1 MKKLLL
7 ILVTLFAFSGLAN
20 AAVNINSATQA
31 QLETLKGV
39 GPAKAKE
46 IIEYRKKN
54 GPFKTVDDLEK
65 VKGIGPGILKKI
77 HDDITVSGTTTVKEE
92 KSSAKEM
99 KKDDKAAAKEMK
111 KEEKASAKE
120 IKKGDRMPAPK
131 DSKKY

>member
-7 ILVTLFAFSGLAN
+7 IIVTLFAFAGLAN
-20 AAVNINSATQA
+20 ASVNINSATQA

-46 IIEYRKKN
+46 IIEYRQKN

-77 HDDITVSGTTTVKEE
+77 HNDISVSGTTTVKEE

-111 KEEKASAKE
+111 KDEKSSAKDV
-120 IKKGDRMPAPK
+120 KKGDKMPAK
-131 DSKKY
+131 DGKKY

>member
-7 ILVTLFAFSGLAN
+7 IVVTLFAFAGLAN
-20 AAVNINSATQA
+20 AAVNINTATQE

-54 GPFKTVDDLEK
+54 GPFKSVDDLDK
-65 VKGIGPGILKKI
+65 VKGVGQGLMKKI
-77 HDDITVSGTTTVKEE
+77 RSDVTISGATTV
-92 KSSAKEM
+92 KEM
-99 KKDDKAAAKEMK
+99 KKDDKAAAKEMNK
-111 KEEKASAKE
+111 DDKSSAKDT
-120 IKKGDRMPAPK
+120 KKDDKMPAK

>member
-7 ILVTLFAFSGLAN
+7 IIVTLFAFAGLAN

-46 IIEYRKKN
+46 IIEYRQKN

-77 HDDITVSGTTTVKEE
+77 HNDISVSGTTTVKEE

-111 KEEKASAKE
+111 KDEKSSAKD
-120 IKKGDRMPAPK
+120 IKKGDRMPAK
-131 DSKKY
+131 DGKKY

>member
-7 ILVTLFAFSGLAN
+7 IVVTLFAFAGLAN
-20 AAVNINSATQA
+20 AAVNINTATEA

-54 GPFKTVDDLEK
+54 GPFKSVDDLDK
-65 VKGIGPGILKKI
+65 VKGIGQGLMKKI
-77 HDDITVSGTTTVKEE
+77 RSDVSISGATTVKEE
-92 KSSAKEM
+92 KSAVKEM

-111 KEEKASAKE
+111 KDEKSSAKD
-120 IKKGDRMPAPK
+120 IKKGDRMPAK
-131 DSKKY
+131 DGKKY

>member
-7 ILVTLFAFSGLAN
+7 IIVTLFAFSGLAN

-54 GPFKTVDDLEK
+54 GPFKTVDDLDK

-77 HDDITVSGTTTVKEE
+77 HNDITVSGTTTVKEE

-99 KKDDKAAAKEMK
+99 KK
-111 KEEKASAKE
+111 EEKSSAKD
-120 IKKGDRMPAPK
+120 IKKGDRMPAK

>member
-7 ILVTLFAFSGLAN
+7 IVVTLFAFAGLAN
-20 AAVNINSATQA
+20 AAVNINTATQE

-54 GPFKTVDDLEK
+54 GPFKSVDDLDK
-65 VKGIGPGILKKI
+65 VKGVGPGLMKKI
-77 HDDITVSGTTTVKEE
+77 RSDVTISGATTV
-92 KSSAKEM
+92 KEM

-111 KEEKASAKE
+111 KDDKSSAKDT
-120 IKKGDRMPAPK
+120 KKDDKMPAK

>member
-7 ILVTLFAFSGLAN
+7 IVVTLFAFAGLAN
-20 AAVNINSATQA
+20 AAVNINTATQE

-54 GPFKTVDDLEK
+54 GPFKSVDDLDK
-65 VKGIGPGILKKI
+65 VKGIGQGLMKKI
-77 HDDITVSGTTTVKEE
+77 RGDITVSGTTTVKEE
-92 KSSAKEM
+92 KPATKEM
-99 KKDDKAAAKEMK
+99 KKDDKAAGKEMNK
-111 KEEKASAKE
+111 DDKSSAKDV
-120 IKKGDRMPAPK
+120 KKGDKMPAK

>member
-7 ILVTLFAFSGLAN
+7 IIVTLFAFAGLAN

-46 IIEYRKKN
+46 IIEYRQKN

-77 HDDITVSGTTTVKEE
+77 HNDISVSGTTTVKEE

-111 KEEKASAKE
+111 KDEKSSVKD
-120 IKKGDRMPAPK
+120 IKKGDRMPAK
-131 DSKKY
+131 DGKKY